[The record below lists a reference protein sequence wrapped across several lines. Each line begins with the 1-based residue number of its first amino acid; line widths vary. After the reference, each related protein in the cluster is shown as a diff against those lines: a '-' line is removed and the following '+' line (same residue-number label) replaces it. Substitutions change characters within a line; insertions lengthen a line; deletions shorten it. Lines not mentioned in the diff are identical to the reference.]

1 MVLDGTLSLD
11 WPQSWKNDTPE
22 KNKSTFYFQL
32 EVLDWPQ
39 LRQKNPNFP
48 FKHSY

>member
-11 WPQSWKNDTPE
+11 RYHPWKQIDTPE
-22 KNKSTFYFQL
+22 KIRVYFI
-32 EVLDWPQ
+32 LDWPQ
-39 LRQKNPNFP
+39 SRQKNPNFP